1 MTYFGKAN
9 FTLKFISKNEKV
21 TYAFVFKNA
30 EATSLRI
37 VLYFITLIRN
47 GKNMKENIFSV
58 CFITQ

>member
-9 FTLKFISKNEKV
+9 FTLKFIPKNEKV

-30 EATSLRI
+30 EATSSRI

-47 GKNMKENIFSV
+47 GKI
-58 CFITQ
+58 